1 MAEALDLEL
10 AGEPVRLLADRAL
23 YWPAR
28 GRLLIADLHLGKG
41 DTFRAAGI
49 AIPTGGTAHDL
60 GRLAALLA
68 RTGARALWILGD
80 FLHARRNAAVDA
92 AWRDFRD
99 AHGRV
104 DVAVIPG
111 NHDRAF
117 DADVAGVERLP
128 EGIRDGPFEFRHAP
142 RPARHAG
149 GSDAGG
155 SRFPAPARSQS
166 AAFPDQ
172 AGAGHVLCG
181 HLHPVLRLP
190 GTAGRHPLFWLR
202 PDCTVLP
209 AFSAFTGGHP
219 VPRADS
225 GGSVLCDG
233 RQLVRLP

>member
-10 AGEPVRLLADRAL
+10 GGEPVRLLADRAL

-28 GRLLIADLHLGKG
+28 DRLLIADLHLGKG

-68 RTGARALWILGD
+68 RTGASALWILGD

-92 AWRDFRD
+92 AWLEFRD
-99 AHGRV
+99 AHPA
-104 DVAVIPG
+104 VAMAVVPG

-117 DADVAGVERLP
+117 DADSAGVDRVP
-128 EGIRDGPFEFRHAP
+128 EGTVDGPFAFRHV
-142 RPARHAG
+142 PAEQP
-149 GSDAGG
+149 
-155 SRFPAPARSQS
+155 PA
-166 AAFPDQ
+166 
-172 AGAGHVLCG
+172 HVLCG

-190 GTAGRHPLFWLR
+190 GALGRHPLFWLR
-202 PDCTVLP
+202 PQASVLP

-219 VPRADS
+219 IPRGDS
-225 GGSVLCDG
+225 SGSVLCDG
-233 RQLVRLP
+233 RQLLRLP

>member
-28 GRLLIADLHLGKG
+28 DRLLIADLHLGKG

-49 AIPTGGTAHDL
+49 AVPTGGTAHDL

-68 RTGARALWILGD
+68 RTGARSLWILGD
-80 FLHARRNAAVDA
+80 FLHARRNVAVDA

-99 AHGRV
+99 AHGEV

-117 DADVAGVERLP
+117 DAPAAGVERLP
-128 EGIRDGPFEFRHAP
+128 ESVVDGPFELRHAP
-142 RPARHAG
+142 PAQDG
-149 GSDAGG
+149 
-155 SRFPAPARSQS
+155 PQ
-166 AAFPDQ
+166 
-172 AGAGHVLCG
+172 HVLCG

-190 GTAGRHPLFWLR
+190 GALGRHPLFWLR
-202 PDCTVLP
+202 PACTVLP

-219 VPRADS
+219 IPRSDS
-225 GGSVLCDG
+225 RGSVLCDG